1 MSGYGTLTDFEL
13 IALLR
18 SGDQEAFAEIY
29 NKYKSSLYLHAFRIL
44 KDEDEA
50 KDVVQEFFATMWAK
64 KENLLIK
71 TTIASYVYGSVR
83 NRVFNIIS
91 HQKIVLQ
98 YAGSLQSFI
107 NKGEFITDD
116 QVREKELT
124 SIIEKEIAA
133 LPEKMREVFLLSRN
147 TDLSH
152 KKIGSQL
159 NISDKTVKKQVGN
172 ALKILRL
179 KINLTISIF

>member
-116 QVREKELT
+116 QV
-124 SIIEKEIAA
+124 
-133 LPEKMREVFLLSRN
+133 
-147 TDLSH
+147 
-152 KKIGSQL
+152 
-159 NISDKTVKKQVGN
+159 
-172 ALKILRL
+172 
-179 KINLTISIF
+179 